1 MAAARAWPRRL
12 ASISVVSR
20 AAVVGE
26 TVALAAAAA
35 SILTSA
41 ARSIDSRA
49 MARPIPTCAPLGM
62 PFARSARRTVTAFSR
77 PLVSDRAAAAI
88 GLSLSGYRKQCGG
101 ERPVSLQTELL
112 TRYVELFAPAWLD
125 IATAWLDIAHG
136 AQALARRVYP
146 AR

>member
-1 MAAARAWPRRL
+1 MQAAELEAWQKRL
-12 ASISVVSR
+12 R
-20 AAVVGE
+20 
-26 TVALAAAAA
+26 
-35 SILTSA
+35 
-41 ARSIDSRA
+41 
-49 MARPIPTCAPLGM
+49 
-62 PFARSARRTVTAFSR
+62 FS
-77 PLVSDRAAAAI
+77 DKRAAAAI